1 MTIIKTRIGLK
12 SSVLSRKI
20 TMGRPAVSC
29 HFWRLERLYKV
40 AIVRKVEQKLW
51 KYFVGRDNRY
61 VMAEMI

>member
-1 MTIIKTRIGLK
+1 
-12 SSVLSRKI
+12 
-20 TMGRPAVSC
+20 MGRPAVSC